1 MGRVKNWLMEMEE
14 HVNDAFFDGVTDEE
28 GVLKYVQNKMTV
40 VNKDFVYKKVRD
52 ILNNWEGKEKS
63 DA

>member
-1 MGRVKNWLMEMEE
+1 MEE

>member
-14 HVNDAFFDGVTDEE
+14 HVNDAFCDGVTDEE